1 MAGAEWSWIWEGLQE
16 HVCGGRGRCLLE
28 AGNAETISQ
37 AHNGKQSAEINT
49 APAGT
54 DKQQPRHRCIGLRK
68 HTYPRINRAK
78 VTSDA
83 PPWLFNDATVATGK
97 KEGRSTVTPDSHTLA
112 KRVSMV
118 YDAPLL
124 SFSASCLATTRTW
137 SIVALRSSTAA
148 CGVDDGVKDGIK
160 QIHQMLSCLTLIRRL
175 HKLVYY
181 RNVFVLFLR

>member
-1 MAGAEWSWIWEGLQE
+1 MCVAAGGAVFSRPET
-16 HVCGGRGRCLLE
+16 R
-28 AGNAETISQ
+28 ETIRQ

-160 QIHQMLSCLTLIRRL
+160 QIHQMLSCLTLIRL

>member
-1 MAGAEWSWIWEGLQE
+1 MES
-16 HVCGGRGRCLLE
+16 
-28 AGNAETISQ
+28 
-37 AHNGKQSAEINT
+37 KSAEINT

-124 SFSASCLATTRTW
+124 SFSASCLAATRTW
-137 SIVALRSSTAA
+137 SIVALHSFFNSCVRCRRSKGRDQTNTSNAVLPYVNTSAQTR
-148 CGVDDGVKDGIK
+148 V
-160 QIHQMLSCLTLIRRL
+160 LS
-175 HKLVYY
+175 
-181 RNVFVLFLR
+181 